1 MLKKANNVQCTWEL
15 GGPGLLLGAKGK
27 LLLQI
32 GRKKVYSKSRLSK
45 AEVREKKAQSEL
57 RPEFYMR
64 IGGLN
69 YWRFKD
75 NWYSDDDNLKV
86 DEIEALINSYGLQ
99 LKKRISAAK
108 TAAAASRVPDGS
120 LRVMIPED
128 VRHAVWQRDA
138 GSCRSCGSESELQYD
153 HLIPVSM
160 GGANS
165 VDNLQ
170 ILCGPCNRRKGA
182 SVV

>member
-1 MLKKANNVQCTWEL
+1 MFRRVKNVDFFWHVDS
-15 GGPGLLLGAKGK
+15 PILLLRGK
-27 LLLQI
+27 VKTFIQI
-32 GRKKVYSKSRLSK
+32 GSKKHYANELITK
-45 AEVREKKAQSEL
+45 EEFYEKKERSNSLPQ
-57 RPEFYMR
+57 FYLTVK
-64 IGGLN
+64 GVN
-69 YWRFKD
+69 YWRYKEK
-75 NWYSDDDNLKV
+75 WYADDDGLKQ
-86 DEIEALINSYGLQ
+86 DEVLALINSYDLQ
-99 LKKRISAAK
+99 LKKKISGAK
-108 TAAAASRVPDGS
+108 TASAARRAPDGS
-120 LRVMIPED
+120 LREMIPED

-138 GSCRSCGSESELQYD
+138 GACRSCGATNDLQYD

>member
-1 MLKKANNVQCTWEL
+1 VFRRANNVDYFWQIDNAI
-15 GGPGLLLGAKGK
+15 LLVRGK
-27 LLLQI
+27 VRTFIQI
-32 GRKKVYSKSRLSK
+32 GSKKYFSKELTTK
-45 AEVREKKAQSEL
+45 AKFREKRARSESA
-57 RPEFYMR
+57 PQFYLTVK
-64 IGGLN
+64 GVN
-69 YWRFKD
+69 YWRYMDK
-75 NWYSDDDNLKV
+75 WYADDDGLEQ
-86 DEIEALINSYGLQ
+86 DEVLALINSYDLQ
-99 LKKRISAAK
+99 LKKKISEAK
-108 TAAAASRVPDGS
+108 TASAAGRAPDGS
-120 LRVMIPED
+120 LREMIPED

-138 GSCRSCGSESELQYD
+138 GACRLCGATSDLQYD